1 MLAVIP
7 SDRLASQALQK
18 VYLSLATLIHG
29 PLSPQY
35 TVPQYTTAR
44 QLRLRTQ
51 IDPGV
56 RSQQADAE

>member
-1 MLAVIP
+1 MLAVLP
-7 SDRLASQALQK
+7 SDHLASQALQK
-18 VYLSLATLIHG
+18 VYLSLAMLIHG
-29 PLSPQY
+29 PLLLQY

-44 QLRLRTQ
+44 QLRLRMQ